1 MQQKKAAKQA
11 SKQTPDQALI
21 KAPDNMSIAVSAV
34 VRPSPCLRLLQLA
47 FCILAFG
54 VGVLLA
60 LRQISCSWPLTGA
73 GLSLLVALTL
83 SFSLLKNSNSHRID
97 ISGVGQIRLTVYQLM
112 PGGVCA
118 DGTLVTLMPGS
129 TLWPGLLLLH
139 LRAENGV
146 MVALPVLPDSVSAGL
161 FRPLSVACRTIA
173 ARSGD
178 LT

>member
-1 MQQKKAAKQA
+1 
-11 SKQTPDQALI
+11 
-21 KAPDNMSIAVSAV
+21 MSIAVAAV

-47 FCILAFG
+47 FCTLALGFG
-54 VGVLLA
+54 ALLA
-60 LRQISCSWPLTGA
+60 LRQLSCSWPLTGA
-73 GLSLLVALTL
+73 CLSLLVALTL

-97 ISGVGQIRLTVYQLM
+97 ISGVGLIRLTVYQLM

-139 LRAENGV
+139 LRDENGV
-146 MVALPVLPDSVSAGL
+146 MVVLPVLPDSVSAGS

>member
-1 MQQKKAAKQA
+1 
-11 SKQTPDQALI
+11 
-21 KAPDNMSIAVSAV
+21 MSIAVSAV
-34 VRPSPCLRLLQLA
+34 VRPSPCLRLLQA
-47 FCILAFG
+47 VFCILALGFG
-54 VGVLLA
+54 ALLA
-60 LRQISCSWPLTGA
+60 LRQFTYSWPLAGA
-73 GLSLLVALTL
+73 CLSSLAALTL
-83 SFSLLKNSNSHRID
+83 SFSLLKNRNSHRID

-112 PGGVCA
+112 PGSVRA

-139 LRAENGV
+139 LRTETGIIV
-146 MVALPVLPDSVSAGL
+146 VLPVLSDSVGPGV